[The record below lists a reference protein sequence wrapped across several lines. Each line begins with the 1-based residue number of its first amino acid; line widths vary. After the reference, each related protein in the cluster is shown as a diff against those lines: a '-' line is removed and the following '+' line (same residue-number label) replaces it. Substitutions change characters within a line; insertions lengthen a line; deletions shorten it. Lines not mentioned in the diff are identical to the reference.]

1 MPNTACICCF
11 SDFLAKCNTS
21 IEVFAQ
27 LQPLTSYRWV
37 ISDKFGHK
45 YEGDFTTDSDGFWT
59 IPVDQ
64 LPAGLLTEYS
74 GMFSLEVM
82 DTGCRPVT
90 FKVAGE
96 YNCIDFTVKGG
107 TYEKNT
113 LGCDFSCTPVE
124 GTQTRL
130 VPFEDEENIEI
141 EWTGTLLTA
150 FGNSPTVQVFHLVA
164 PDTYQLVDVAI
175 QHVFTDGVLTSIL
188 VDNGGAETGYV
199 LIS

>member
-1 MPNTACICCF
+1 MPECSTCF
-11 SDFLAKCNTS
+11 VDFLAKCNLE
-21 IEVFAQ
+21 IQVYAQ
-27 LQPLTSYRWV
+27 LSPLTSYRWV
-37 ISDKFGHK
+37 ISDKFGKK

-59 IPVDQ
+59 IPVDE
-64 LPAGLLTEYS
+64 LPSGLLTEYS
-74 GMFSLEVM
+74 GLFTLEVM
-82 DTGCRPVT
+82 DSGCKPVRM
-90 FKVAGE
+90 KIAQQ
-96 YNCIDFTVKGG
+96 YSCIDFTVKGG

-130 VPFEDEENIEI
+130 VPFVDQANVTI
-141 EWTGTLLTA
+141 EWTATLLTA
-150 FGNSPTVQVFHLVA
+150 FGNSPTVQTFHLVA

-188 VDNGGAETGYV
+188 VDNAGIATGYV